1 MRWTILAFAI
11 AAVAIATPVRP
22 EGETLVVSLLTQI
35 PPLSFYDNQTNYVV
49 LAIVASSSRL

>member
-22 EGETLVVSLLTQI
+22 EGEALVVSLLTQI